1 MQASEMLE
9 MPRPISSPTMPDISK
24 LVQLTADEARSH
36 VLNPDTDTYDYYI
49 DHRDYYVDHRDFVI
63 VRVEV
68 KKAAESDE
76 HYNQRKRNRHTQ
88 SCVKP

>member
-9 MPRPISSPTMPDISK
+9 MPRPISSRVMPDISK

-76 HYNQRKRNRHTQ
+76 RYNQRKRNRHTQ